1 MKPSVKEII
10 PNLHPLVERV
20 YSLFLRFFE
29 LKGGFVSALEISE
42 RRGELKHAILGVSQ
56 SGNRWN
62 VVSD

>member
-1 MKPSVKEII
+1 MPII
-10 PNLHPLVERV
+10 VQ
-20 YSLFLRFFE
+20 STQG
-29 LKGGFVSALEISE
+29 KGGRGALEISE